1 MRSDV
6 PVIFNAR
13 VDIVTN
19 RKEYVSQEKMRRI
32 ALQHQWTA
40 DSIKIAHQ
48 EYIPY
53 CGTHPLST
61 DALGSPAPVMTNACQ
76 VFAILPQ
83 RPASLSQ
90 SLWPSVITRIDCA
103 TRPKMAS
110 NRLIRQWIGVM
121 THGAHATQNAKV
133 ATATTRHGGA
143 RRSRR
148 RRGSAMRH
156 QMLAIRPR
164 WTGASKLSAN
174 ATISV
179 TLGNA
184 IIISVNLDH
193 IAIHCVKIPKPTVNM
208 MLWMTK
214 LLLLITLTDVK
225 ARDASATS
233 NAFPKIVRNIKF

>member
-19 RKEYVSQEKMRRI
+19 WKESVSQEKIKRI
-32 ALQHQWTA
+32 ARQHQWTA
-40 DSIKIAHQ
+40 DSIKIAIQ

-53 CGTHPLST
+53 CGTRPLST
-61 DALGSPAPVMTNACQ
+61 DALGSPVPVMTNACQ

-90 SLWPSVITRIDCA
+90 SLWPSVTTRIDCA

-110 NRLIRQWIGVM
+110 DRLTRQWIGVM
-121 THGAHATQNAKV
+121 THGAHATQNARV

-143 RRSRR
+143 RRSNRKG
-148 RRGSAMRH
+148 GSAMRH
-156 QMLAIRPR
+156 KMLAIRPP

-184 IIISVNLDH
+184 TIISVNLDL
-193 IAIHCVKIPKPTVNM
+193 IVIHCVVNPKPTVNTI
-208 MLWMTK
+208 LWLTK
-214 LLLLITLTDVK
+214 LLLLITLKGVK
-225 ARDASATS
+225 VRDASATS
-233 NAFPKIVRNIKF
+233 NAFPKIVRNIKL